1 MENTWNHKQW
11 SLDFTQASKNKAG
24 FHELRS
30 DVFKNN
36 IQIIEQGHY
45 FVEGEKIAIRKC
57 YIADSMLYDKQL
69 QLLDIPTNQVR
80 TKISVTK
87 ADCLEVAELLL
98 KTGFSPAV
106 LNMASRRN
114 PGGGVFEG
122 SGAQEENLFRRTN
135 LYTSL
140 FQYVD
145 YGVRYDVPRNSH
157 FSYPLDKNYGAIYT
171 PDITV
176 FRGAEHAGYKLL
188 QTQFQ
193 IAVLSVS
200 AISKPDLIEKGGQLR
215 LHENFI
221 EPTKEK
227 IRIMLRLAIEAG
239 HDSLVLSAFGC
250 GAYRNPPEHI
260 AELFHTVF
268 QETEFKGQLKMIV
281 FAIIEDHNSRHPHNP
296 NGNFLPFFEQC
307 RDTSFLKA
315 SISGSSNPMKFN
327 KVTDALLGVA
337 TGDAVGVPFEFLSR
351 EEMQDSPAKNM
362 IGHGTHDQK
371 KGTWSDD
378 SSLTFCLAESL
389 SNGYDLKDI
398 SEKFIAWRDA
408 AYWSARG
415 EIFDIGRTTNI
426 AISRLKKLIE
436 EDDLGELG
444 AQKFYGNEY
453 DNGNGSLMR
462 IIPLLFHIKGK
473 DIAEQFGIIWEISA
487 LTHRHV
493 RAAMS
498 CLIYL
503 KLAEKLL
510 DETDKLVAYTE
521 MRKEISAFWEQISF
535 AEAERAHFEKIIQ
548 NDIRETKIDDLKS
561 GGYVIEVLES
571 SIWFFL
577 KKSTYE
583 DTILSIINIGHDTDT
598 SAAITGGLAG
608 IYYGTAGIPEDW
620 ITSLARME
628 DIIDLGER
636 LNIQYEM

>member
-1 MENTWNHKQW
+1 MENTWNHKTW
-11 SLDFTQASKNKAG
+11 LKNFTQASKNKAG

-30 DVFKNN
+30 DVSENN

-45 FVEGEKIAIRKC
+45 FIDDEKIELNKC
-57 YIADSMLYDKQL
+57 NIAEAMLYDKQL
-69 QLLDIPTNQVR
+69 KPLKTPKFKLKNSQ
-80 TKISVTK
+80 ISVIN

-98 KTGFSPAV
+98 KTGYNSAV

-140 FQYVD
+140 FQFVD
-145 YGVRYDVPRNSH
+145 YGSRYGIIRNPY
-157 FSYPLDKNYGAIYT
+157 FAYPLDKNYGAVYA
-171 PDITV
+171 PNITV
-176 FRGAEHAGYKLL
+176 FRASEQAGYKLL
-188 QTQFQ
+188 QTQFKV
-193 IAVLSVS
+193 AVLSVS
-200 AISKPDLIEKGGQLR
+200 AISKPDLIKENGRLF
-215 LHENFI
+215 LHENFV

-260 AELFHTVF
+260 AQLFHEVF
-268 QETEFKGQLKMIV
+268 QENEFQGQLKMIV
-281 FAIIEDHNSRHPHNP
+281 FAIIEDHNSRHTHNP
-296 NGNFLPFFEQC
+296 DGNFLPFFEKFHQQNN
-307 RDTSFLKA
+307 T
-315 SISGSSNPMKFN
+315 PMQFN
-327 KVTDALLGVA
+327 KITDALLGVA
-337 TGDAVGVPFEFLSR
+337 TGDAVGVPFEFKSR
-351 EEMQDSPAKNM
+351 EEMQTNPATAM
-362 IGHGTHDQK
+362 IGFGTHYQK

-389 SNGYDLKDI
+389 TNGYDLKDI
-398 SEKFIAWRDA
+398 SEKFIAWRDD
-408 AYWSARG
+408 AYWSARN
-415 EIFDIGRTTNI
+415 EIFDIGRTTNL
-426 AISRLKKLIE
+426 AISRLKKLIT

-444 AQKFYGNEY
+444 AQKFYGDEY

-473 DIAEQFGIIWEISA
+473 DITEQFGVIWEISA

-510 DETDKLVAYTE
+510 DGMDKLKAYAE
-521 MRKEISAFWEQISF
+521 MRKEISAFWEQIDF
-535 AEAERAHFEKIIQ
+535 AERERAHFAKIIQ

-577 KKSTYE
+577 NKTTYE

-598 SAAITGGLAG
+598 SAAIAGGLAG

-620 ITSLARME
+620 VTSLARME
-628 DIIDLGER
+628 DIIDLGNR
-636 LNIQYEM
+636 LHNQYEM

>member
-1 MENTWNHKQW
+1 
-11 SLDFTQASKNKAG
+11 
-24 FHELRS
+24 
-30 DVFKNN
+30 
-36 IQIIEQGHY
+36 
-45 FVEGEKIAIRKC
+45 
-57 YIADSMLYDKQL
+57 MLYDKQL
-69 QLLDIPTNQVR
+69 KPLKNLKFKPE
-80 TKISVTK
+80 TKISVLK
-87 ADCLEVAELLL
+87 VDCLEVAEFLV
-98 KTGFSPAV
+98 KTGYNPAV

-145 YGVRYDVPRNSH
+145 YGVRYDVARNPH
-157 FSYPLDKNYGAIYT
+157 FNYPLDKNYGAIYT

-188 QTQFQ
+188 QTQFK

-200 AISKPDLIEKGGQLR
+200 AISKPDLIEKDGQLR

-227 IRIMLRLAIEAG
+227 IRIMLHLAIEAG

-260 AELFHTVF
+260 AELFQTVF
-268 QETEFKGQLKMIV
+268 QEAEFKGQLKTIV

-296 NGNFLPFFEQC
+296 NGNFLPFFERC
-307 RDTSFLKA
+307 RGTSFLKA
-315 SISGSSNPMKFN
+315 STSDSSNTMQFN
-327 KVTDALLGVA
+327 KETDALLGVA

-351 EEMQDSPAKNM
+351 EEMQETPAKNM
-362 IGHGTHDQK
+362 IGFGTYNQK

-389 SNGYDLKDI
+389 SKGYDLKDI
-398 SEKFIAWRDA
+398 SEKFVAWRDT

-415 EIFDIGRTTNI
+415 EIFDIGRTTNL
-426 AISRLKKLIE
+426 AISRLKKIIE

-462 IIPLLFHIKGK
+462 IIPLLFYIKGK

-510 DETDKLVAYTE
+510 NGTDKLLAYAE
-521 MRKEISAFWEQISF
+521 MRQEIYAFWEQISF
-535 AEAERAHFEKIIQ
+535 AEDERTHFSKIIQ
-548 NDIRETKIDDLKS
+548 NNIQETKIDDLKS
-561 GGYVIEVLES
+561 GGYVIDVLES
-571 SIWFFL
+571 SIL
-577 KKSTYE
+577 VLLE
-583 DTILSIINIGHDTDT
+583 
-598 SAAITGGLAG
+598 
-608 IYYGTAGIPEDW
+608 
-620 ITSLARME
+620 
-628 DIIDLGER
+628 
-636 LNIQYEM
+636 

>member
-1 MENTWNHKQW
+1 MENTWNHKKW
-11 SLDFTQASKNKAG
+11 LTNFIQASKNKTN
-24 FHELRS
+24 FRELRS
-30 DVFKNN
+30 DVFENN

-45 FVEGEKIAIRKC
+45 FVESEKIAIRKC
-57 YIADSMLYDKQL
+57 YIANSMLYDKQL
-69 QLLDIPTNQVR
+69 QPLDISTNQLR
-80 TKISVTK
+80 TKISALQ

-98 KTGFSPAV
+98 KTGHNPAL
-106 LNMASRRN
+106 LNMASRQN

-145 YGVRYDVPRNSH
+145 YGVRYDVTRNPY

-171 PDITV
+171 PDVTV
-176 FRGAEHAGYKLL
+176 FRGAEHTGYKLL

-200 AISKPDLIEKGGQLR
+200 AISKPDLVEENGQLW

-221 EPTKEK
+221 KPTKEK
-227 IRIMLRLAIEAG
+227 IRIMLRLTVEAG

-260 AELFHTVF
+260 AELFHEVF
-268 QETEFKGQLKMIV
+268 QESEFKGQLKTIV
-281 FAIIEDHNSRHPHNP
+281 FAIIEDHNSRHTHNP
-296 NGNFLPFFEQC
+296 NGNFLAFFEIC
-307 RDTSFLKA
+307 RATNFSKF
-315 SISGSSNPMKFN
+315 GSSTSNNPMQFN
-327 KVTDALLGVA
+327 KATDALLGVA
-337 TGDAVGVPFEFLSR
+337 TGDAVGVPFEFLPR

-389 SNGYDLKDI
+389 SKGYDLKDI
-398 SEKFIAWRDA
+398 SENFIAWRDT

-415 EIFDIGRTTNI
+415 EIFDIGRTTNL
-426 AISRLKKLIE
+426 AISRLKKIIE
-436 EDDLGELG
+436 EDDLGELA

-462 IIPLLFHIKGK
+462 IIPLLFYIKGK
-473 DIAEQFGIIWEISA
+473 DIAEQFGIIWEVSA

-510 DETDKLVAYTE
+510 NEMDKLVAYTE
-521 MRKEISAFWEQISF
+521 MRKEISAFWEQMNF
-535 AEAERAHFEKIIQ
+535 AEAERAHFAKIIQ
-548 NDIRETKIDDLKS
+548 NDIRDTKIDDLKS

-598 SAAITGGLAG
+598 SAAIAGGLAG

-636 LNIQYEM
+636 LNTRCGM